1 MMFEDVAP
9 IEAMEC
15 DEVEDA
21 DEGHLM
27 ILIIK
32 DLLSSEALM
41 PRRRKKPYIIII
53 YEHNCDL

>member
-21 DEGHLM
+21 DEGLLM

-32 DLLSSEALM
+32 DLLSGESLM
-41 PRRRKKPYIIII
+41 PRR
-53 YEHNCDL
+53 L